1 MFRFSTFIRDLGTIR
16 VVLIMSFAL
25 FALGIFAG
33 WQSSGSIQQ
42 MLVKEIEGLGR
53 MSQNLRQSDHPE
65 MSFFIVIFLNNSI
78 KAILVMFA
86 GILFGFIPLVFIAIN
101 GMVIG
106 FLLNVVDSNGGNLSE
121 LIIKG
126 LLPHGIIEIPVILI
140 ACAYGLALGGMV
152 FKSLFSGGS
161 RGSGIKVQWRDL
173 WRKTG
178 TASLWIVLLLF
189 VAAIIES
196 TITLWLMS

>member
-1 MFRFSTFIRDLGTIR
+1 MFRFSTFIKDLGTIR
-16 VVLIMSFAL
+16 VALILSVVL
-25 FALGIFAG
+25 FALGIAAG
-33 WQSSGSIQQ
+33 WGASGSIQE
-42 MLVKEIEGLGR
+42 MLVKEIQGLGQ
-53 MSQNLRQSDHPE
+53 MSQDLRQSDHPE
-65 MSFFIVIFLNNSI
+65 MSFFIFIFLNNSI

-86 GILFGFIPLVFIAIN
+86 GILFGLIPLVFIAVN

-106 FLLNVVDSNGGNLSE
+106 FLLNIVDSNGGNLSE

-152 FKSLFSGGS
+152 FKSMFSGGN
-161 RGSGIKVQWRDL
+161 RGSGIKGQWRDL

-189 VAAIIES
+189 IAAIIES

>member
-1 MFRFSTFIRDLGTIR
+1 
-16 VVLIMSFAL
+16 MSAVL
-25 FALGIFAG
+25 FAVGVAAG
-33 WQSSGSIQQ
+33 WGASGSIQE
-42 MLVKEIEGLGR
+42 MLVKEIQGLGQ
-53 MSQNLRQSDHPE
+53 MSQDLRQSDHPE
-65 MSFFIVIFLNNSI
+65 MSFFIFIFLNNSI

-86 GILFGFIPLVFIAIN
+86 GILFGLIPLVFIAVN

-140 ACAYGLALGGMV
+140 ACAYGLVLGGMV
-152 FKSLFSGGS
+152 FKSMFPGGN
-161 RGSGIKVQWRDL
+161 RGSGIKGQWRDL

-189 VAAIIES
+189 IAAIIES